1 MYSLLKFLMAILVT
15 SVIAAE
21 SGTPPEINPRD
32 HGAKGDGVTY
42 DTAALQKAIDL
53 CGGTGGVVNLTPGT
67 YLTAQLRLC
76 PRMTLHLQKGA
87 VLLGGIRPEDY
98 PVLMPERT
106 SATCNRRSLLFA
118 DRADGLIIEGE
129 GAIDGR
135 CREVMMSGKEAE
147 RPSLIRVFSSK
158 DVIVRDITLRNPRM
172 WTQVYAECTNLLLDH
187 VTVFAPPDCPNL
199 DGMDICDCHD
209 VVIRNCEVFSED
221 DSICLKSNGQEGLR
235 NILVENNRVFSYRAN
250 GIKLGTATVGPVS
263 GLTISNNVVEFA
275 KYGGLCIESV
285 DGSHVS
291 DVTVSNLVLRRTS
304 QPVFIRLAVRDAKS
318 SVTSPDHTLPRVGS
332 IDGVM
337 LEGVRAIGTQTLT
350 KPSFTI
356 TGIPSAR
363 VKNITLRNCRFE
375 MPGGV
380 RSIPASPAEKEGYPQ
395 SNIFGE
401 TPASGLYIRHAD
413 GIRLER
419 VEIGVHAADV
429 RPFIVQEDSA
439 APLSNCKDLGVIAP
453 EVLPPVPDSPTKSNP

>member
-1 MYSLLKFLMAILVT
+1 MHFLLKFLIPLLAT

-42 DTAALQKAIDL
+42 DTEALQKTIDL
-53 CGGTGGVVNLTPGT
+53 CGGRGGIVNLTPGT
-67 YLTAQLRLC
+67 YLTAQLTLR
-76 PRMTLHLQKGA
+76 PRMTLRLQKGA
-87 VLLGGIRPEDY
+87 VLLGGTHPEDY
-98 PVLMPERT
+98 PALMPERT

-118 DRADGLIIEGE
+118 DRADGLVIEGE
-129 GAIDGR
+129 GVIDGR
-135 CREVMMSGKEAE
+135 CRKVMMSGKEAE
-147 RPSLIRVFSSK
+147 RPSLIRIFSSK

-187 VTVFAPPDCPNL
+187 VTVVAPPDCPNL

-221 DSICLKSNGQEGLR
+221 DCICLKSNGQMGLK
-235 NILVENNRVFSYRAN
+235 NILVENNRVLSYRAN

-263 GLTISNNVVEFA
+263 GLTIRNNVVEFT

-291 DVTVSNLVLRRTS
+291 DVRVSNLVLRRTS
-304 QPVFIRLAVRDAKS
+304 QPVFIRLANRVGKRDSDGNA
-318 SVTSPDHTLPRVGS
+318 PPVGS
-332 IDGVM
+332 IDGVV
-337 LEGVRAIGTQTLT
+337 LDGVRAIGTQTLT

-356 TGIPSAR
+356 TGIPSAH
-363 VKNITLRNCRFE
+363 VKNVTLRNCRFE

-380 RSIPASPAEKEGYPQ
+380 SAIPASPPEKEGYPQ

-401 TPASGLYIRHAD
+401 TPACGLYMRHVD
-413 GIRLER
+413 GISLER
-419 VEIGVHAADV
+419 VEIGVLAADA

-439 APLSNCKDLGVIAP
+439 ATLSDCRDLGVISP
-453 EVLPPVPDSPTKSNP
+453 EILPTLPDPQTTGNP